1 MGKNRDKSKA
11 KRPREQSIA
20 RPPAE
25 LDAILRV
32 IHWNING
39 IARDDKI
46 DHLAEVLQSEN
57 IDVCFLDETHLTLGS
72 NEDLSAL
79 DSFTL

>member
-11 KRPREQSIA
+11 KRPREQGTA
-20 RPPAE
+20 RPPPE
-25 LDAILRV
+25 LDAKIRA

-46 DHLAEVLQSEN
+46 YHLAEVLQSEN
-57 IDVCFLDETHLTLGS
+57 MMYVS
-72 NEDLSAL
+72 
-79 DSFTL
+79 